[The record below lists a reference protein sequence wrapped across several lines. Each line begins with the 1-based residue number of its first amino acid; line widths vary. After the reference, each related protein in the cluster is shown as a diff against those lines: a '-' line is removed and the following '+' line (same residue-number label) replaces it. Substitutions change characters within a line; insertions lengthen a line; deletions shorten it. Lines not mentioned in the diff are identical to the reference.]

1 MSHVEKAIS
10 ESFFYQNND
19 NVTTQGWNGCYHVMK
34 MHVLLNTFYMVIL
47 YVGKLS
53 LKKDYLCLWW
63 TAGYMCRCCI
73 DSRLFR
79 DIVCRSD
86 QADLGEK
93 LG

>member
-34 MHVLLNTFYMVIL
+34 MHVLLNTFYMAIL

-63 TAGYMCRCCI
+63 TAGYIYVQMLNRFY
-73 DSRLFR
+73 RLFR
-79 DIVCRSD
+79 DTV
-86 QADLGEK
+86 
-93 LG
+93 